1 MTENAD
7 LVIGSDRGRRV
18 LDAAAELVLRRGYQ
32 RVTVDD
38 VARRAGVGKG
48 TVYLHFRS
56 RTWLFLCVLMR
67 ESLDLID
74 ELVAAIEREPAAA
87 LISEQVRT
95 TYLAVQQRPLL
106 LAVYTRDAEMLG
118 KLVNDGQTAPL
129 HGWNADLAG
138 DLFRL
143 LRAHGLLRT
152 DLDVDT
158 QCQVVG
164 AVQTGFHLHRP
175 ALGSAEQ
182 VAAALHH
189 TVRAAVEPTGPPDP
203 DALAAVAP
211 EVVARYRGFRATL
224 AAAITSQE
232 TPT

>member
-7 LVIGSDRGRRV
+7 PVISSDRGRQI
-18 LDAAAELVLRRGYQ
+18 LDAAAELVQRWGYQ

-38 VARRAGVGKG
+38 VARQAGVSKG

-67 ESLDLID
+67 ESIGLVD
-74 ELVAAIEREPAAA
+74 ELVSAIGRVPAAA
-87 LISEQVRT
+87 LIAEQVRS

-106 LAVYTRDAEMLG
+106 LAVYTRDGEMLG
-118 KLVNDGQTAPL
+118 KLLNDGQTAPL
-129 HGWNADLAG
+129 HAWNAELAG

-158 QCQVVG
+158 QCQIVG
-164 AVQTGFHLHRP
+164 AVQTGFYLHRP
-175 ALGSAEQ
+175 ALGTAEQ

-189 TVRAAVEPTGPPDP
+189 AVHTAVEPTGPPDP

-211 EVVARYRGFRATL
+211 AVTARYRAFRAVL

-232 TPT
+232 AAT

>member
-7 LVIGSDRGRRV
+7 PVISSDRGRRI
-18 LDAAAELVLRRGYQ
+18 LDAAAELVQRWGYQ

-38 VARRAGVGKG
+38 VARQAGVSKG

-67 ESLDLID
+67 ESLGLVD
-74 ELVAAIEREPAAA
+74 ELVAEIERDPAAA
-87 LISEQVRT
+87 LIAEQVRS

-106 LAVYTRDAEMLG
+106 LAVYTRDGEMLG
-118 KLVNDGQTAPL
+118 KLLNDGQTAPL

-158 QCQVVG
+158 QCQIVG

-175 ALGSAEQ
+175 ALGTAEQ

-189 TVRAAVEPTGPPDP
+189 TVHTAVEPAELPDP
-203 DALAAVAP
+203 DVLVAVAP
-211 EVVARYRGFRATL
+211 AVIARYRAFRATL

-232 TPT
+232 AST